1 MELAN
6 VQKLLG
12 RIKIIERIKH
22 IYIILY
28 LWHLFYD
35 QQIMTST
42 KHETS
47 HIKNLFFYFLLII
60 IIIILKSQV
69 HPKWWTL
76 ISSLKYDTNVL
87 QWKQKRCIA
96 SFLALHTNT
105 VLSCIIISSVEI
117 CSFPLYTTLAF
128 VWPSTNSTKLSL
140 VQETV
145 LPSTSYCTFLQH
157 LRKIFRSPLKQTV
170 TKKI

>member
-1 MELAN
+1 
-6 VQKLLG
+6 
-12 RIKIIERIKH
+12 
-22 IYIILY
+22 
-28 LWHLFYD
+28 
-35 QQIMTST
+35 MTSILWPANND
-42 KHETS
+42 KHQTWNQS
-47 HIKNLFFYFLLII
+47 HKKLIFLFFIDYYYYYSEITGPSKVMDIDIKLKIWYKCFIVKTKKVHCILL
-60 IIIILKSQV
+60 
-69 HPKWWTL
+69 W
-76 ISSLKYDTNVL
+76 
-87 QWKQKRCIA
+87 
-96 SFLALHTNT
+96 LHTNT
-105 VLSCIIISSVEI
+105 VLSCIIISLVEI